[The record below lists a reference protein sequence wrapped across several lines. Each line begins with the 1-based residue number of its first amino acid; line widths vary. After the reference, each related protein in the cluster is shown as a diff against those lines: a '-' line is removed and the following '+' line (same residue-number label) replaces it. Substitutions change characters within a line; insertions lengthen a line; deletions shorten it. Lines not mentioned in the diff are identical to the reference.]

1 MIFKT
6 FLTASA
12 ILLGATTASF
22 AQSMPNYGPNAPAT
36 GDSFGK
42 PPSGTRPP
50 GVTRSQRSN
59 YPKRVHRHYHRNQ
72 YASSTTA
79 ARSEISP

>member
-1 MIFKT
+1 MRPRTLF
-6 FLTASA
+6 SA
-12 ILLGATTASF
+12 LAVLVAATTVSF

-42 PPSGTRPP
+42 PPAGTRPP

-59 YPKRVHRHYHRNQ
+59 YPKRVHRKSHRNHH
-72 YASSTTA
+72 YV
-79 ARSEISP
+79 RYE

>member
-1 MIFKT
+1 MEDWTMIFKT

-12 ILLGATTASF
+12 ILLGATTVSF

-36 GDSFGK
+36 GDSLGK

-59 YPKRVHRHYHRNQ
+59 YLKRVHRHYHRNH
-72 YASSTTA
+72 YV
-79 ARSEISP
+79 RYE

>member
-1 MIFKT
+1 MTLKT
-6 FLTASA
+6 LAAASA
-12 ILLGATTASF
+12 ILLSATTLSF
-22 AQSMPNYGPNAPAT
+22 AQSMPNYGPNAPST

-59 YPKRVHRHYHRNQ
+59 YAKRAHRHYHRNH
-72 YASSTTA
+72 YV
-79 ARSEISP
+79 RYE

>member
-1 MIFKT
+1 MEDWTMIFKT

-12 ILLGATTASF
+12 ILLGATTVSF

-36 GDSFGK
+36 GDSLGK

-59 YPKRVHRHYHRNQ
+59 YPKHVHRHYHRNH
-72 YASSTTA
+72 YV
-79 ARSEISP
+79 RYE

>member
-1 MIFKT
+1 MKPRT
-6 FLTASA
+6 LLSA
-12 ILLGATTASF
+12 LAVLVAATTVSF

-36 GDSFGK
+36 GDSLGK

-59 YPKRVHRHYHRNQ
+59 YPKRVHRYYHRN
-72 YASSTTA
+72 YYV
-79 ARSEISP
+79 RYE

>member
-1 MIFKT
+1 MT
-6 FLTASA
+6 FRTLLTASA
-12 ILLGATTASF
+12 ILLGATTVSF

-36 GDSFGK
+36 GDSLGK

-59 YPKRVHRHYHRNQ
+59 YPKRVHRKSHRN
-72 YASSTTA
+72 YYV
-79 ARSEISP
+79 RYE

>member
-1 MIFKT
+1 MEDWTMIFKT

-72 YASSTTA
+72 YV
-79 ARSEISP
+79 RYE

>member
-1 MIFKT
+1 MTLKT
-6 FLTASA
+6 LAAASA
-12 ILLGATTASF
+12 MLVARDDRHF

-36 GDSFGK
+36 GDSLGK

-59 YPKRVHRHYHRNQ
+59 YPKRVHRHYHRN
-72 YASSTTA
+72 YYV
-79 ARSEISP
+79 RYE

>member
-1 MIFKT
+1 MTLKT
-6 FLTASA
+6 LAAASA
-12 ILLGATTASF
+12 IVLSATTLSF

-50 GVTRSQRSN
+50 GVTRNQYSN
-59 YPKRVHRHYHRNQ
+59 YPKRAHRYKHRHHYVR
-72 YASSTTA
+72 Y
-79 ARSEISP
+79 E

>member
-1 MIFKT
+1 MAIRT
-6 FLTASA
+6 LLSA
-12 ILLGATTASF
+12 LALLLSATTFSF
-22 AQSMPNYGPNAPAT
+22 AQSMPNYGPNAPST

-59 YPKRVHRHYHRNQ
+59 YPKRVHSYRRLPDEFRYD
-72 YASSTTA
+72 
-79 ARSEISP
+79 

>member
-1 MIFKT
+1 MEDWTMIFKT

-12 ILLGATTASF
+12 ILLGATTVSF

-36 GDSFGK
+36 GDSLGK

-50 GVTRSQRSN
+50 GVTRSQRIN
-59 YPKRVHRHYHRNQ
+59 YPKRVHRHYHRNH
-72 YASSTTA
+72 YV
-79 ARSEISP
+79 RYE

>member
-1 MIFKT
+1 MT
-6 FLTASA
+6 TRTLLSA
-12 ILLGATTASF
+12 LAVLVAATTMSF

-59 YPKRVHRHYHRNQ
+59 YPKRVHRHSHRKYHVR
-72 YASSTTA
+72 Y
-79 ARSEISP
+79 E